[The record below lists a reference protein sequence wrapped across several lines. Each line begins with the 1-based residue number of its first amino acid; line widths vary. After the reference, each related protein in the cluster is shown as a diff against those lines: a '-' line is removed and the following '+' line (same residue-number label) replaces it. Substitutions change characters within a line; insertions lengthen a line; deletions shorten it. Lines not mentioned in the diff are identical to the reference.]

1 MRSIYGGW
9 ILVKHTYPVRL
20 SADELRQE
28 PSAYLEARQHAEK
41 SVATVDLDKRKVLY
55 FLDWLDTGQ
64 LR

>member
-1 MRSIYGGW
+1 M
-9 ILVKHTYPVRL
+9 KHTYPVRL

-28 PSAYLEARQHAEK
+28 LSAYPEARQHAEK
-41 SVATVDLDKRKVLY
+41 SAATVDLDKRKVLY